1 MSAQKEQITILW
13 FKRDLRIED
22 HPALCHAAQLGYP
35 ILPLYVAEPALWMQ
49 SDYSGRQW
57 EFTRECLFDLRSKLG
72 EIGMPLVMR
81 KGAVRNVL
89 SELAASFDVKHL
101 VAHEETGTTWTFQ
114 RDLRVQ
120 AWCRENAIDYTELPQ
135 SGVVRRLD
143 TRDHWAH
150 ARDRFVDGVRLKSP
164 KALKPIDIDIG
175 HIPDWTDI
183 SGKPDRCPLRQHGG
197 RAAALSSLDK
207 FWGNGIKTYRWAMS
221 SPVTAPHACSRI
233 SPYLAQGV
241 MSIREVAQLSALRS
255 KSFSTPAK
263 KGYASFQ
270 SRLAWRDHFIQKLE
284 DQPDL
289 DQVAMHRAYDNLRPR
304 DGNETVLSAWE
315 KGETG
320 LPFLDACLRSLQA
333 TGWLNFRMR
342 AMVIS
347 VATYHLWLDWR
358 AAGTRLGR
366 LFTDYEPGIHWSQVQ
381 MQSGVTGMNS
391 IRIYNPMKQALEH
404 DPNGAFVRRWCPE
417 LRDVPDVFLHEPWK
431 WDDGKNP
438 VGKIYPT
445 RIVDFEASARAAR
458 DCIWAV
464 RKDRTNRAETAK
476 VIEKHA
482 SRKTPTRRRRA
493 TPKKTMDQAQLGFDF

>member
-1 MSAQKEQITILW
+1 MLAQKEQITILW

-22 HPALCHAAQLGYP
+22 HPALCHAAQLGFP
-35 ILPLYVAEPALWMQ
+35 ILPLYVVEPALWMQ
-49 SDYSGRQW
+49 SDYGGRQW
-57 EFTRECLFDLRSKLG
+57 EFTKECLFDLRAQLG
-72 EIGMPLVMR
+72 ALGMPLVVR
-81 KGAVRNVL
+81 IDAVRKVL
-89 SELAASFDVKHL
+89 SELATTFDVKHL
-101 VAHEETGTTWTFQ
+101 VAHEETGTAWTFQ
-114 RDLRVQ
+114 RDLQVQ
-120 AWCRENAIDYTELPQ
+120 AWCRESAIDFTELPQ
-135 SGVVRRLD
+135 SGVVRRLG
-143 TRDHWAH
+143 TRDHWAR
-150 ARDRFVDGVRLKSP
+150 ARDRFVDGARLKFP

-175 HIPDWTDI
+175 HIPDWADI
-183 SGKPDRCPLRQHGG
+183 SSEPDRCPLRQHGG
-197 RAAALSSLDK
+197 RRAALASLDK

-233 SPYLAQGV
+233 SPHLALGV

-304 DGNETVLSAWE
+304 NGNETLLSAWE

-320 LPFLDACLRSLQA
+320 LPFLDTCMRSLQA

-342 AMVIS
+342 AMVMS
-347 VATYHLWLDWR
+347 VASYHLWLDWR

-381 MQSGVTGMNS
+381 MQSGITGMNS
-391 IRIYNPMKQALEH
+391 IRIYNPMKQAVEH
-404 DPNGAFVRRWCPE
+404 DPTGEFVRRWCPE
-417 LRDVPDVFLHEPWK
+417 LRDVPDAFLHEPWK

-438 VGKIYPT
+438 VGKTYPT
-445 RIVDFEASARAAR
+445 RVVDFEASARAAR
-458 DCIWAV
+458 DRIWAV
-464 RKDRTNRAETAK
+464 RKDRTTKAETVK

-482 SRKTPTRRRRA
+482 SRKTPTRRRRFK
-493 TPKKTMDQAQLGFDF
+493 PKKAVDQAQLGFDF